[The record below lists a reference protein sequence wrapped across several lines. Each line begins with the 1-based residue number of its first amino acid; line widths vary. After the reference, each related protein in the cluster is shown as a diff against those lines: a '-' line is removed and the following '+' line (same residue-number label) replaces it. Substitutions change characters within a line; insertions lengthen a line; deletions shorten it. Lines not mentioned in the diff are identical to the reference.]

1 MKKLMSLE
9 AKQIDLVDY
18 LAALGHRP
26 QKIRNKDYWY
36 LSPLR
41 EEKTPSFKVNRSL
54 NVWYDH
60 GIGKGGNLIDFGI
73 LYFNCT
79 VGDLLSHLSQYQ
91 NTPSPSFHQHPSPQ
105 NFPTSYYSG
114 ADEKKETTK
123 GSKIIILEARPL
135 ADKSLL
141 EYLQKR
147 RIPLEI
153 AERFCKEID
162 FLLYNKKRT
171 VIGFQN
177 NAGGYE
183 LRSAY
188 FKGSSSPKEVSFFD
202 HGKEQ
207 LKVFEGFFNYL
218 SYQTINK
225 QNTAPLT
232 NFLVLN
238 SLSFFQKEKERME
251 NHSQIHLFLDRDN
264 AGIKFTQ
271 QALQWSAKYIDQSHI
286 YKKCKDLNEHLIKF
300 QEPRERQ
307 SQRLG
312 RHL

>member
-1 MKKLMSLE
+1 MSLE

-18 LAALGHRP
+18 LAALGHQP
-26 QKIRNKDYWY
+26 QKTRNNDYWY
-36 LSPLR
+36 NSPLR

-79 VGDLLSHLSQYQ
+79 VGDLLNHLSQYQ
-91 NTPSPSFHQHPSPQ
+91 NTPSPSFHQHPLPQ
-105 NFPTSYYSG
+105 NFPASYYSHT
-114 ADEKKETTK
+114 DEKKETAK
-123 GSKIIILEARPL
+123 DSKIIILEARPL

-147 RIPLEI
+147 SIPLAI

-162 FLLYNKKRT
+162 FVLYDKKRT

-188 FKGSSSPKEVSFFD
+188 FKGSSSPKEVTFFD
-202 HGKEQ
+202 HGKEK

-225 QNTAPLT
+225 QNTTPQT

-251 NHSQIHLFLDRDN
+251 NHQQVHLFLDSDN
-264 AGIKFTQ
+264 AGIKSTQ
-271 QALQWSAKYIDQSHI
+271 QALQWSDKYTDQSDI
-286 YKKCKDLNEHLIKF
+286 YKKYKDLNEYLIKDH
-300 QEPRERQ
+300 ERSQKQ
-307 SQRLG
+307 SHRLG
-312 RHL
+312 RHF